1 MENIQHLNLE
11 FLSIDEQEEIDGGWA
26 HFLAIG
32 AGAAAALAIYQLGKE
47 VGGFIYYATH

>member
-1 MENIQHLNLE
+1 MNLE
-11 FLSIDEQEEIDGGWA
+11 KMNLVELNAQEVKEVDGGWA